1 MSAEELSENDVL
13 VALEDHVVEG
23 KGGPEIEV
31 DVDGGLHTLSPR
43 PIYAFERD
51 ILDDVIAS
59 AVAGNVSGA
68 AVPIKGRWVHGWL
81 NAKFDDYINNI
92 WHGYQ
97 FFIKYIEAE
106 TEKVE
111 NIGSQQRN
119 PGTYDSMYR
128 YIRVLEDIG
137 LVERYKREDV
147 PQENYD
153 FNVPEEFRT
162 RTFVRLDA
170 GYEGN
175 EKLWND
181 PIGSLYV
188 DGDVQ
193 KKEDA
198 DDKEDTTSPT
208 MGDIIDEAGGPDE
221 DSSSSPSESTT
232 DSPSMGDIIEEAD
245 SDDSSDEEQERPV
258 PQSTYELPDEDVSI
272 TDFPD
277 LDQIP
282 LFLDLHFQEAVE
294 NAFGQAA
301 IEPDK
306 LEPSDLELGRIAIV
320 GPWGSG
326 DAIPGQSPLDIYI
339 GIVNT
344 TTNMSP
350 GFIPSGINRELSE
363 KLNRNNIFQSVFPEY
378 NIISTF
384 KPSFR
389 NQLKRHV
396 NIEQEYSKYYDYS
409 SGQVKEV

>member
-1 MSAEELSENDVL
+1 MSTKELSEDDVL
-13 VALEDHVVEG
+13 IALENYVVEG
-23 KGGPEIEV
+23 KSGPEIEV
-31 DVDGGLHTLSPR
+31 DVDGGLHTLTPR
-43 PIYAFERD
+43 PIYEFERD
-51 ILDDVIAS
+51 ILDDVIGS
-59 AVAGNVSGA
+59 TIAGNVSGA

-97 FFIKYIEAE
+97 FFVKYVEAE
-106 TEKVE
+106 TEKIE
-111 NIGSQQRN
+111 NISSQSRN

-137 LVERYKREDV
+137 LVERYKREEV
-147 PQENYD
+147 PEENYD

-170 GYEGN
+170 SYEGN

-188 DGDVQ
+188 DGDVEKQ
-193 KKEDA
+193 EDES
-198 DDKEDTTSPT
+198 EDEESPT
-208 MGDIIDEAGGPDE
+208 MGDIIDEADTTEGG
-221 DSSSSPSESTT
+221 SSTERST
-232 DSPSMGDIIEEAD
+232 DSPTMGDIIEETESD
-245 SDDSSDEEQERPV
+245 SEDSETEEQERPT
-258 PQSTYELPDEDVSI
+258 PQSTYDLPDEEVSI

-282 LFLDLHFQEAVE
+282 LFLELHFQEAVE
-294 NAFGQAA
+294 NAFEQAA
-301 IEPDK
+301 IQPDD
-306 LEPSDLELGRIAIV
+306 LNPSDLELGRIAIV

-350 GFIPSGINRELSE
+350 GFIPPGINRELSE

-389 NQLKRHV
+389 NQLKRYV

-409 SGQVKEV
+409 TGEVKEV

>member
-1 MSAEELSENDVL
+1 MSTKELSEDDVL
-13 VALEDHVVEG
+13 IALENYVVEG
-23 KGGPEIEV
+23 KSGPEIEV
-31 DVDGGLHTLSPR
+31 DVDGGLHTLTPR
-43 PIYAFERD
+43 PIYEFERD
-51 ILDDVIAS
+51 ILDDVIGS
-59 AVAGNVSGA
+59 TIAGNVSGA

-97 FFIKYIEAE
+97 FFVKYVEAE
-106 TEKVE
+106 TEKIE
-111 NIGSQQRN
+111 NISSQSRN

-137 LVERYKREDV
+137 LVERYKREEV
-147 PQENYD
+147 PEENYD

-170 GYEGN
+170 SYEGN

-188 DGDVQ
+188 DGDVEKQ
-193 KKEDA
+193 EDES
-198 DDKEDTTSPT
+198 EDEESPT
-208 MGDIIDEAGGPDE
+208 MGDIIDEADTTEGG
-221 DSSSSPSESTT
+221 SSTERST
-232 DSPSMGDIIEEAD
+232 DSPTMGDIIEETESD
-245 SDDSSDEEQERPV
+245 SEDSETEEQERPT
-258 PQSTYELPDEDVSI
+258 PQSTYDLPDEEVSI

-282 LFLDLHFQEAVE
+282 LFLELHFQEAVE
-294 NAFGQAA
+294 NAFEQAA
-301 IEPDK
+301 IQPDD
-306 LEPSDLELGRIAIV
+306 LNPSDLELGRIAIV

-350 GFIPSGINRELSE
+350 GFIPPGINRELSE

-396 NIEQEYSKYYDYS
+396 NIEQKYSKYYDYS
-409 SGQVKEV
+409 TGEVKEV

>member
-1 MSAEELSENDVL
+1 MSTKELSEDDVL
-13 VALEDHVVEG
+13 IALENYVVEG
-23 KGGPEIEV
+23 KSGPEIEV
-31 DVDGGLHTLSPR
+31 DVDGGLHTLTPR
-43 PIYAFERD
+43 PIYEFERD
-51 ILDDVIAS
+51 ILDDVIGS
-59 AVAGNVSGA
+59 TIAGNVSGA
-68 AVPIKGRWVHGWL
+68 AVAIKGRWVHGWL

-97 FFIKYIEAE
+97 FFVKYVEAE
-106 TEKVE
+106 TEKIE
-111 NIGSQQRN
+111 NISSQSRN

-137 LVERYKREDV
+137 LVERYKREEV
-147 PQENYD
+147 PEENYD

-170 GYEGN
+170 SYEGN

-188 DGDVQ
+188 DGDVEKQ
-193 KKEDA
+193 EDESK
-198 DDKEDTTSPT
+198 DEESPT
-208 MGDIIDEAGGPDE
+208 MGDIIDEADTTEGG
-221 DSSSSPSESTT
+221 SSTERSTDSTT
-232 DSPSMGDIIEEAD
+232 MGDIIEETESD
-245 SDDSSDEEQERPV
+245 SEDSETEEQERPT
-258 PQSTYELPDEDVSI
+258 PQSTYDLPDGEVSI

-282 LFLDLHFQEAVE
+282 LFLELHFQEAVE
-294 NAFGQAA
+294 NAFEQAA
-301 IEPDK
+301 IQPDD
-306 LEPSDLELGRIAIV
+306 LNPSDLELGRIAIT

-350 GFIPSGINRELSE
+350 GFIPPGINRELSE

-378 NIISTF
+378 NIVSTF

-396 NIEQEYSKYYDYS
+396 NIEQGYSKYYDYS
-409 SGQVKEV
+409 TGEVKEV

>member
-1 MSAEELSENDVL
+1 MSTKELSEDDVL
-13 VALEDHVVEG
+13 IALENYVVEG
-23 KGGPEIEV
+23 KSGPEIEV
-31 DVDGGLHTLSPR
+31 DVDGGLHTLTPR
-43 PIYAFERD
+43 PIYEFERD
-51 ILDDVIAS
+51 ILDDVIGS
-59 AVAGNVSGA
+59 TIAGNVSGA

-97 FFIKYIEAE
+97 FFVKYVEAE
-106 TEKVE
+106 TEKIE
-111 NIGSQQRN
+111 NISSQSRN

-137 LVERYKREDV
+137 LVERYKREEV
-147 PQENYD
+147 PEENYD

-170 GYEGN
+170 SYEGN

-188 DGDVQ
+188 DGDVEKQ
-193 KKEDA
+193 EDES
-198 DDKEDTTSPT
+198 EDEESPT
-208 MGDIIDEAGGPDE
+208 MGDIIDEADTTEGG
-221 DSSSSPSESTT
+221 SSTERST
-232 DSPSMGDIIEEAD
+232 DSPTMGDIIEETESD
-245 SDDSSDEEQERPV
+245 SEDSETEEQERPT
-258 PQSTYELPDEDVSI
+258 PQSTYDLPDEEVSI

-282 LFLDLHFQEAVE
+282 LFLELHFQEAVE
-294 NAFGQAA
+294 NAFEQAA
-301 IEPDK
+301 IQPDD
-306 LEPSDLELGRIAIV
+306 LNPSDLELGRIAIV

-350 GFIPSGINRELSE
+350 GFIPPGINRELSE

-409 SGQVKEV
+409 TGEVKEV